1 MGVRTLRGIHT
12 SIPPI
17 TNPFDDILRELDAE
31 AGAKV
36 HVLVESRRY
45 GKVVTIVDGL
55 EGRTDL
61 AGILRALKQQ
71 LATGGSAK
79 NGVIELQGDHR
90 TRAAAILASR
100 GIEAEP

>member
-1 MGVRTLRGIHT
+1 MGLRTLRGINT
-12 SIPPI
+12 SIPTI
-17 TNPFDDILRELDAE
+17 TNPFDDVLRQLDSDAS
-31 AGAKV
+31 AKV

-45 GKVVTIVDGL
+45 GKAVTIVDGL

-61 AGILRALKQQ
+61 PDILKALKQH

-90 TRAAAILASR
+90 RRATALLTAR
-100 GIEAEP
+100 GIEVDA